1 MQIAI
6 FVALGVL
13 GLLCLVGTAL
23 GLPGHWVLLLLAIG
37 IEVGDEKWLPT
48 GQDTT
53 FGWGLIVAI
62 LVLGL
67 IGEAIE
73 FGAASFGAKKGGG
86 SRRGAWGGLLGGL
99 AGGLL
104 GIAIPIPILGSLIG
118 AFLGTFAGTLIGEST
133 GKAPKLTKDS
143 LKPALWATLA
153 RAGGTAAKLAIT
165 LSSLILLLGIPA
177 LRGLLNT

>member
-6 FVALGVL
+6 IVALAVL

-23 GLPGHWVLLLLAIG
+23 GLPGHWVLLLLAVG
-37 IEVGDEKWLPT
+37 VELGDEKWLPA

-53 FGWGLIVAI
+53 FGWGLIVLI

-86 SRRGAWGGLLGGL
+86 SKRGAWGGLLGGL
-99 AGGLL
+99 AGGIL
-104 GIAIPIPILGSLIG
+104 GIAIPLPIVGSLIG
-118 AFLGTFAGTLIGEST
+118 AFVGTFAGTLIAEST
-133 GKAPKLTKDS
+133 GKDPKLTRDS

-165 LSSLILLLGIPA
+165 LSSLILLLAIPI
-177 LRGLLNT
+177 LRGVLNT

>member
-6 FVALGVL
+6 FVALAVL

-23 GLPGHWVLLLLAIG
+23 GLPGHWVLLLLALG
-37 IEVGDEKWLPT
+37 VELGDEHWLPA

-53 FGWGLIVAI
+53 FGWGLLAVL

-67 IGEAIE
+67 LGEAIE
-73 FGAASFGAKKGGG
+73 LGAASFGAKKGGG

-99 AGGLL
+99 AGGVL
-104 GIAIPIPILGSLIG
+104 GMAIPIPILGSLIG
-118 AFLGTFAGTLIGEST
+118 AFVGTFAGTLIAEST
-133 GKAPKLTKDS
+133 GKDPKLTRDS

-153 RAGGTAAKLAIT
+153 RAMGTAAKLAIT
-165 LSSLILLLGIPA
+165 LSSLILLLAIPA
-177 LRGLLNT
+177 LRGILNT